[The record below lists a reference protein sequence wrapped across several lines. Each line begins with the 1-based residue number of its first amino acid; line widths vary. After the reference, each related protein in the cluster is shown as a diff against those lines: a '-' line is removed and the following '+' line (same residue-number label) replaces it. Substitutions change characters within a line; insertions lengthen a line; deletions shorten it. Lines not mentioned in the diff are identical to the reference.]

1 MELKQ
6 MLCRLLPYWRAF
18 GAKSDAREEL
28 DAADD
33 EEDIAQED
41 EEFLGEIA
49 AQENR
54 DGYLLYREREDELC
68 IRLDLREGVTRVG
81 RLNSMDYILQAPGVS
96 AKHAEFTRSPD
107 CHYFIQ
113 DFSADGET
121 YIDGARIPGGKRELR
136 SGDVVQL
143 GEARMEFRLRF
154 LPDVPQSIAIPA
166 NEAYEMKTDSLSRR
180 KKGLNGGAQC
190 MDIY

>member
-1 MELKQ
+1 MGLRQ
-6 MLCRLLPYWRAF
+6 MLRRLLPYGGSF
-18 GAKSDAREEL
+18 DAKSDAREEL
-28 DAADD
+28 DEADD
-33 EEDIAQED
+33 EEDIAEED

-49 AQENR
+49 TQENR
-54 DGYLLYREREDELC
+54 DGYLLYQEREDKLC
-68 IRLDLREGVTRVG
+68 IRLDLPEGVTRVG
-81 RLNSMDYILQAPGVS
+81 RLNSMDYILKDPGVS

-107 CHYFIQ
+107 RHYFIQ
-113 DFSADGET
+113 DISADGET

-143 GEARMEFRLRF
+143 GKARMEFRLRF
-154 LPDVPQSIAIPA
+154 PPDVPQSIAIPA
-166 NEAYEMKTDSLSRR
+166 NEAHEMKTDSLSRR